1 VTGVY
6 CPPYSPSPA
15 VARKD
20 YRAMERILGPCADDH
35 VLVPGDV
42 DCGACPFRTE
52 CDALA
57 QDIEM
62 PLDHLEK
69 AVKVFRMKKREVRR

>member
-35 VLVPGDV
+35 VFVPGDV
-42 DCGACPFRTE
+42 DCGVCPFRAE

-62 PLDHLEK
+62 PLDYLEK
-69 AVKVFRMKKREVRR
+69 AVQVFRMKKREVRR